1 MIYLCMLVGAL
12 TMWGFTQIWK
22 AFKKDWNEAGK

>member
-1 MIYLCMLVGAL
+1 LVGAL

-22 AFKKDWNEAGK
+22 AFKKDWNEAK